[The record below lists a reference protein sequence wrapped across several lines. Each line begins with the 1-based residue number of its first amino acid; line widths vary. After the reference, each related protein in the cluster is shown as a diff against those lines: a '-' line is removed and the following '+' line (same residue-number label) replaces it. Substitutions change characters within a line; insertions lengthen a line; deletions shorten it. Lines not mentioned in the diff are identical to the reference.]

1 MKSFNVEIKET
12 LSKIITVNDV
22 ASQEEAEKI
31 IKTQYN
37 NQEIIL
43 SAEDMVSVDIYAQ
56 DELER

>member
-1 MKSFNVEIKET
+1 MKSFNIEIKET

-56 DELER
+56 EELER